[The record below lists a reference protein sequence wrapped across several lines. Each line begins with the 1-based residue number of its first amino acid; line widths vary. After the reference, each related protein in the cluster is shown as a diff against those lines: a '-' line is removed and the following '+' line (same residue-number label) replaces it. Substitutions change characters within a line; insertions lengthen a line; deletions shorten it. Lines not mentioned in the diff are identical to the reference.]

1 MRHSV
6 CPKTKSEIL
15 NDLSI
20 LFKEQSVPSFL
31 KNIEAICM
39 DHSEFEMDAKI
50 KNPIGNIRDIHFM
63 YLVVNEYSLDRIIIS
78 TEDITER
85 KADEN
90 VIFFSQKKIESLIS
104 TVYGIVWKC
113 DIKTFYFSFISGKV
127 EKILEYT
134 TEECLASETFWI
146 DHIYPQDQEDTNNYC
161 TLHTNQN
168 LKYDSEYR
176 FVTKNRTIVRL
187 RNIVSIVFDNDKA
200 IGLRGIMIDFTKNK
214 EA

>member
-90 VIFFSQKKIESLIS
+90 VIFFSQKKQ
-104 TVYGIVWKC
+104 K
-113 DIKTFYFSFISGKV
+113 
-127 EKILEYT
+127 
-134 TEECLASETFWI
+134 
-146 DHIYPQDQEDTNNYC
+146 
-161 TLHTNQN
+161 QN
-168 LKYDSEYR
+168 
-176 FVTKNRTIVRL
+176 
-187 RNIVSIVFDNDKA
+187 
-200 IGLRGIMIDFTKNK
+200 
-214 EA
+214 